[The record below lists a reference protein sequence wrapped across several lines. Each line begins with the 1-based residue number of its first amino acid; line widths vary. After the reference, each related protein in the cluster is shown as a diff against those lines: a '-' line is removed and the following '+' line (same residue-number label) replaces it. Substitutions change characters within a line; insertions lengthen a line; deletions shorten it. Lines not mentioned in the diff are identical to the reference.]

1 MKNINVIGVPLSY
14 GCGKNGPHLGPDI
27 LRDYGLIDAI
37 QSFGHSVYDLGNI
50 CVPAATDEDKFASAP
65 DMKFFKEVYQVTNNL
80 AEVVANSLSAGKF
93 PLIIGGDHSVGL
105 GVGSGVSSQLD
116 NLAIIWVDAHADIN
130 TNITSPSKNMHGMP
144 LAALMGV
151 GDERLVNLY
160 RKGVKVK
167 PENVVL
173 MGCRSIDEGELA
185 LIDELDLQ
193 LYTTENIKQ
202 RGVIEV
208 FAELEERFAQLDV
221 QNIHLS
227 LDIDVL
233 DAQFVPGTGTR
244 VENGINLDEL
254 YTILDRI
261 IATGKLRSMGLV
273 ELNPRLDEDN
283 RTTKLCIEIVK
294 YVAERL

>member
-14 GCGKNGPHLGPDI
+14 GCDKDGPQLGPDI
-27 LRDYGLIDAI
+27 LRDYGVIDAI
-37 QSFGHSVYDLGNI
+37 RSFGHSVYDLGDI
-50 CVPAATDEDKFASAP
+50 SIPETIDEEKFASAP
-65 DMKFFKEVYQVTNNL
+65 DMKFLKEVLQVNNNL

-93 PLIIGGDHSVGL
+93 PLIIGGDHAVGL

-151 GDERLVNLY
+151 GDKRLVNLY

-185 LIDELDLQ
+185 LIDELNLQ

-202 RGVIEV
+202 RGVIEI

-233 DAQFVPGTGTR
+233 DAQYVPGTGTR
-244 VENGINLDEL
+244 VEDGIDLDEL
-254 YTILDRI
+254 YAILDRI
-261 IATGKLRSMGLV
+261 IATGKLR
-273 ELNPRLDEDN
+273 
-283 RTTKLCIEIVK
+283 
-294 YVAERL
+294 